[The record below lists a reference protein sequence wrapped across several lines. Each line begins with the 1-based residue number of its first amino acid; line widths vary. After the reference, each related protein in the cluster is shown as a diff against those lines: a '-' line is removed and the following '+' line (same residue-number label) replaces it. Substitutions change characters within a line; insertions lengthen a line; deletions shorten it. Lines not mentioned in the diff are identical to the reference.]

1 MIVYFSNTSGFTDK
15 LVEKLE
21 LPALR
26 IPLKTAEAEIFEVY
40 EEYVLITPTYGA
52 NGRDF
57 VPRQVVKFLKNTNN
71 RGLLRGVI
79 ASGNRNFLE
88 DYGKA
93 GSIIAAKCNVPYLY
107 CFELDGSTD
116 DVQKIQKGLKHFWE
130 TR

>member
-1 MIVYFSNTSGFTDK
+1 MIVYFSNTSEFTEK
-15 LVEKLE
+15 LVNKLG

-26 IPLKTAEAEIFEVY
+26 IPLKTADAENFVVN

-71 RGLLRGVI
+71 RGFLRGVI

-93 GSIIAAKCNVPYLY
+93 GDIIAAKCNVPYLY
-107 CFELDGSTD
+107 RFELDGSTD
-116 DVQKIQKGLKHFWE
+116 DVQKIQKGLKNFWE